1 MMRFKTFAN
10 FLLFVVALMAFVGCN
25 EVVTPPANGPE
36 TPAPEEKAFSF
47 DGITIDH
54 TSLKLNVKPVD
65 EQMEYVVYIAEK
77 KHFVANHIDTREELL
92 NDDYLYV
99 QAMAD
104 SFGMEIYD
112 FLSQVGWLTTGMKR
126 GYEAINL
133 YPDTE
138 YVVYCYGVAIDGESY
153 EATTEVCYI
162 ELRTSAPEALDVKFD
177 IDVALTG
184 NVADVTII
192 PEEYDGYYCYYIVS
206 DTDGFYLPEGAE
218 FSASYMEHYRNRA
231 FEEFN
236 YYINEA
242 GYSVGDFCSKGK
254 EEFTKRLEPNRG
266 YLILAFAVS
275 QDDMPLLSSEPS
287 LCYFAIEDV
296 AMSDMT
302 IDISVTDITAYFAEL
317 TLTPSVSNEEYA
329 CVFLSKDQVPVTESD
344 WELMKAIIDGYQP
357 AVFKGS
363 WSERLMPLMPSTEYT
378 VLAFGIDNDLPT
390 TELFRYDFTSA
401 NADPGEIAIESIDIV
416 KVFDSAEI
424 IALDSSYASAL
435 AECECVAIVEA
446 KTSKPTDKL
455 YFWWYE
461 GWTMIEY
468 SEEAFLEDLL
478 LYDYSDNP
486 QMMDMYY
493 SLDEQDTFFFAG
505 IAEDDKGNLSPIY
518 YGEPFLMSK
527 DMCSPAEEFFDYV
540 TTHSSDVA
548 MLFSRYSR

>member
-1 MMRFKTFAN
+1 MRLKKFAH
-10 FLLFVVALMAFVGCN
+10 LGLFIVALMAFIGCN
-25 EVVTPPANGPE
+25 DVVTPPANGPE

-47 DGITIDH
+47 DGITINH
-54 TSLKLNVKPVD
+54 TSLKLNVKPLD
-65 EQMEYVVYIAEK
+65 EQMEYVVFIAEK

-99 QAMAD
+99 QALAD

-138 YVVYCYGVAIDGESY
+138 YIVYCYGVAIDGESY
-153 EATTEVCYI
+153 EATTEICFV
-162 ELRTSAPEALDVKFD
+162 ELRTSAPETLDVKFD
-177 IDVALTG
+177 IDVALNG
-184 NVADVTII
+184 NVVDVTIT
-192 PEEYDGYYCYYIVS
+192 PQEYDGHYCYYIVS

-231 FEEFN
+231 FKEFN
-236 YYINEA
+236 YYIGEA

-254 EEFTKRLEPNRG
+254 EEFTERLEPNRG

-275 QDDMPLLSSEPS
+275 EDDIPLICSMPT
-287 LCYFAIEDV
+287 LCYFTIEDMV
-296 AMSDMT
+296 MSDMT
-302 IDISVTDITAYFAEL
+302 IDISVTDITSYYAEL
-317 TLTPSVSNEEYA
+317 TVTPSVSKEEYA
-329 CVFLSKDQVPVTESD
+329 CVFLSKEQVPVVESE
-344 WELMKAIIDGYQP
+344 WELMMTIIDGYQP
-357 AVFKGS
+357 AIFKGA

-390 TELFRYDFTSA
+390 TPLFRYDFTSA
-401 NADPGEIAIESIDIV
+401 VATPGEVTIQSIDIV

-424 IALDSSYASAL
+424 IALDSSYAAAL

-446 KTSKPTDKL
+446 KTSKPTDSVH
-455 YFWWYE
+455 FWWYE
-461 GWTMIEY
+461 GWMKVEY

-478 LYDYSDNP
+478 LYYDTSENP
-486 QMMDMYY
+486 QLMDMYY

-518 YGEPFLMSK
+518 YGEPFMLSK
-527 DMCSPAEEFFDYV
+527 DMCSSAEEFFDYL
-540 TTHSSDVA
+540 TTRSSNVA

>member
-1 MMRFKTFAN
+1 MRLKKFAHIG
-10 FLLFVVALMAFVGCN
+10 LFIVALMAFIGCN
-25 EVVTPPANGPE
+25 DVVTPPANGPE

-47 DGITIDH
+47 DGITINH
-54 TSLKLNVKPVD
+54 TSLKLNVKPLD
-65 EQMEYVVYIAEK
+65 EQMEYVVFIAEK

-104 SFGMEIYD
+104 SFGMKIYD

-138 YVVYCYGVAIDGESY
+138 YIVYCYGVAIDGESY

-177 IDVALTG
+177 IDVALNG
-184 NVADVTII
+184 NVVDVTIT
-192 PEEYDGYYCYYIVS
+192 PEEYDGHYCYYIVS

-231 FEEFN
+231 FKEFN
-236 YYINEA
+236 YYIGEA

-254 EEFTKRLEPNRG
+254 EEFTKRLEPNMG

-275 QDDMPLLSSEPS
+275 EDDIPLICSMPT
-287 LCYFAIEDV
+287 LCYFTIEDMV
-296 AMSDMT
+296 MSDMT
-302 IDISVTDITAYFAEL
+302 IDISVTDITSYYAEL
-317 TLTPSVSNEEYA
+317 TVTPSVSKEEYA
-329 CVFLSKDQVPVTESD
+329 CVFLSKEQVPVVESE
-344 WELMKAIIDGYQP
+344 WELMMTIIDGYQP
-357 AVFKGS
+357 AIFKGA

-390 TELFRYDFTSA
+390 TPLFRYDFTSA
-401 NADPGEIAIESIDIV
+401 VATPGEVTIQSIDIV

-424 IALDSSYASAL
+424 IALDSSYAAAL

-446 KTSKPTDKL
+446 KTSKPTDSVH
-455 YFWWYE
+455 FWWYE
-461 GWTMIEY
+461 GWMKVEY

-478 LYDYSDNP
+478 LYYDTPENP
-486 QMMDMYY
+486 QLMDMYY

-518 YGEPFLMSK
+518 YGEPFMLSK
-527 DMCSPAEEFFDYV
+527 DMCSPAEEFFDYL
-540 TTHSSDVA
+540 TTRSSNVA

>member
-1 MMRFKTFAN
+1 MRLKKFAHIG
-10 FLLFVVALMAFVGCN
+10 LFIVALMAFIGCN
-25 EVVTPPANGPE
+25 DVVTPPANGPE

-47 DGITIDH
+47 DGTTINH
-54 TSLKLNVKPVD
+54 TSLKLNVKPLD
-65 EQMEYVVYIAEK
+65 EQMEYVVFIAEK
-77 KHFVANHIDTREELL
+77 RHFVANHIDTREELL

-99 QAMAD
+99 QALAD

-138 YVVYCYGVAIDGESY
+138 YIVYCYGVAIDGQSY
-153 EATTEVCYI
+153 EATTEICYV
-162 ELRTSAPEALDVKFD
+162 ELRTSAPETLDVKFD
-177 IDVALTG
+177 IDVALNG
-184 NVADVTII
+184 NVVDVTIT
-192 PEEYDGYYCYYIVS
+192 PEEYDGHYCYYTVS
-206 DTDGFYLPEGAE
+206 DTVGFYLPEGAE

-231 FEEFN
+231 FEEFS
-236 YYINEA
+236 YYIGDA

-275 QDDMPLLSSEPS
+275 EDDIPLICSMPT
-287 LCYFAIEDV
+287 LCYFTIEDMV
-296 AMSDMT
+296 MSDMT
-302 IDISVTDITAYFAEL
+302 IDISVTDITSYYAEL
-317 TLTPSVSNEEYA
+317 TVTPSVSKEEYA
-329 CVFLSKDQVPVTESD
+329 CGFLSKEQVPVVESE
-344 WELMKAIIDGYQP
+344 WELMMAIIDGYQP
-357 AVFKGS
+357 AIFKGA

-390 TELFRYDFTSA
+390 PPLFRYNFTSA
-401 NADPGEIAIESIDIV
+401 VATPGEVTIQSIDIV

-424 IALDSSYASAL
+424 IALDSSYAAAL

-446 KTSKPTDKL
+446 KTSKPTDSVH
-455 YFWWYE
+455 FWWYE
-461 GWTMIEY
+461 GWMKVEY

-478 LYDYSDNP
+478 LYYDTPENP
-486 QMMDMYY
+486 QLMDMYY

-518 YGEPFLMSK
+518 YGEPFMLSK
-527 DMCSPAEEFFDYV
+527 DMCSSAEEFFDYL
-540 TTHSSDVA
+540 TTRSSNVA